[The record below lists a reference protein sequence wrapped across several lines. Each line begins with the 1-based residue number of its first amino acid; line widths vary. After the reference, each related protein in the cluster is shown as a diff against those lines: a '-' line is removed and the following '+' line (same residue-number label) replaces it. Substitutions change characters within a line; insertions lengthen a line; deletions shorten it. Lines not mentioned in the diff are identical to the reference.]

1 MFSEAGWRQ
10 KPFHWFS
17 IFAATHFNSRV
28 LRKSEFRST
37 IFGVFG
43 FVVFTTTPLPPE
55 IALEKVP
62 RKPVFFANR
71 ASPHFHLQNGS
82 TAVLLG
88 ICRVKPK

>member
-37 IFGVFG
+37 IFGVFE
-43 FVVFTTTPLPPE
+43 FVVFTTTPSPLKLRLKKCREYPCFLP
-55 IALEKVP
+55 IALHRIFISKMAAP
-62 RKPVFFANR
+62 RFCSAFAE
-71 ASPHFHLQNGS
+71 
-82 TAVLLG
+82 
-88 ICRVKPK
+88 